1 MLVYISSRH
10 WGVVGWVSLN
20 QLWEDV
26 TSGNL
31 SYHMWRECWLEV
43 EEHSDGGDLLQPFT
57 AHLFTV
63 LLILSVIVETQVQCA
78 HKLLRQCTQRP
89 HQGLAEYDI
98 PPQLEF
104 CVCDRR
110 VQKNSWY
117 LYKYCVYTCT
127 HCSRKIW
134 WWWFTFRIYGSEF
147 MYQRALLNVFFN
159 SFFFCVC
166 VCVLTAVL

>member
-1 MLVYISSRH
+1 MFVYISSRH
-10 WGVVGWVSLN
+10 WGIVGWVSLN

-63 LLILSVIVETQVQCA
+63 LLILSIIVETQVQCA

-104 CVCDRR
+104 CVFDRR

-117 LYKYCVYTCT
+117 LYKYINIVCT
-127 HCSRKIW
+127 HVLIVLGRYDDDEDSK
-134 WWWFTFRIYGSEF
+134 TFIIYGSEGIIK
-147 MYQRALLNVFFN
+147 LLFF
-159 SFFFCVC
+159 SF
-166 VCVLTAVL
+166 

>member
-1 MLVYISSRH
+1 MFIL
-10 WGVVGWVSLN
+10 VVGTEALWDECHWISI
-20 QLWEDV
+20 WEDV
-26 TSGNL
+26 TSGHM

-63 LLILSVIVETQVQCA
+63 LLILSVIVEAQVQCA

-104 CVCDRR
+104 CVCQRR
-110 VQKNSWY
+110 V
-117 LYKYCVYTCT
+117 LYKYARLHMYSLCWED
-127 HCSRKIW
+127 RLLL
-134 WWWFTFRIYGSEF
+134 FTYCLYHILSVNKW
-147 MYQRALLNVFFN
+147 Q
-159 SFFFCVC
+159 
-166 VCVLTAVL
+166 